1 MNALNV
7 GARPAAIAMP
17 DDRFG
22 QACIRVALRQLKA
35 GDATSA
41 GLSAWFAT
49 HDSGQMPDDESEESP
64 R

>member
-1 MNALNV
+1 MPVIESAFGIITQQPA
-7 GARPAAIAMP
+7 GA
-17 DDRFG
+17 G
-22 QACIRVALRQLKA
+22 
-35 GDATSA
+35 TSA